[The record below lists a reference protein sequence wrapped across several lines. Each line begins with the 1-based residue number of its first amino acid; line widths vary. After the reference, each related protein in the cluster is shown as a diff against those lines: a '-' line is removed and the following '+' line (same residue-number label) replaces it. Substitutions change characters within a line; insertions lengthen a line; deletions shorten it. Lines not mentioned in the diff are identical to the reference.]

1 MEPSTNDNMDSNHN
15 PNQNHNPNHNHI
27 HSPIHTCN
35 HSHTHILHPNTNTNT
50 NYLQNQNQNRDHNQ
64 NYNYDQNY
72 NRNQLT
78 NYNQNNNHNQNNNRS
93 PNLIQNPNRRPN
105 LNPNQTQNVDN
116 HLNQDQ
122 KSHNE
127 KQASRLTRKEKENQ
141 DIQQGMVVS
150 APHEFDVVKGRGN
163 GANLHPGNIAFRKLV
178 TAHKDTY
185 YVSSNDEKKRI
196 VVIIIDLIQS
206 STPAGRFLTE
216 DCGVWRLMD
225 EKSVLRKVGQA
236 LREQKVNK
244 DNTETQVNGENSGDI
259 PPNVINIASPAGEG
273 EVSLNKKIDDWNKN
287 SKKRMGTLSLGDI
300 RNDHKLPKIGE
311 KDTHRAEIQQHQIRV
326 VNKEVGRLREQV
338 SLLSKRLSFFE
349 AHFFEEKKTSAND
362 VDLSYSVRPDLL
374 TKDAESK
381 VTFNSGGQPEVTH
394 YNYNAMSSFPN
405 GCVSP
410 NPSGNSANP
419 PGKSSLRSVQPGAKY
434 FLTKP
439 SLQDFSKKLES
450 SIRDITNLD
459 NPEDALFDLLT
470 R

>member
-1 MEPSTNDNMDSNHN
+1 
-15 PNQNHNPNHNHI
+15 
-27 HSPIHTCN
+27 
-35 HSHTHILHPNTNTNT
+35 
-50 NYLQNQNQNRDHNQ
+50 
-64 NYNYDQNY
+64 
-72 NRNQLT
+72 
-78 NYNQNNNHNQNNNRS
+78 
-93 PNLIQNPNRRPN
+93 
-105 LNPNQTQNVDN
+105 
-116 HLNQDQ
+116 
-122 KSHNE
+122 
-127 KQASRLTRKEKENQ
+127 
-141 DIQQGMVVS
+141 
-150 APHEFDVVKGRGN
+150 
-163 GANLHPGNIAFRKLV
+163 
-178 TAHKDTY
+178 
-185 YVSSNDEKKRI
+185 
-196 VVIIIDLIQS
+196 
-206 STPAGRFLTE
+206 
-216 DCGVWRLMD
+216 
-225 EKSVLRKVGQA
+225 
-236 LREQKVNK
+236 
-244 DNTETQVNGENSGDI
+244 
-259 PPNVINIASPAGEG
+259 
-273 EVSLNKKIDDWNKN
+273 
-287 SKKRMGTLSLGDI
+287 MGTLSLGDI